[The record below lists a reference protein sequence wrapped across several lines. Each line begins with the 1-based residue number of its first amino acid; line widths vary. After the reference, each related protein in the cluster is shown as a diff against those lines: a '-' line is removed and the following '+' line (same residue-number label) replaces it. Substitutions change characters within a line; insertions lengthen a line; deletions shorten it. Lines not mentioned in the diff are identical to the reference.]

1 MVCRSA
7 STWQGW
13 NSSESALTTGTVA
26 VAAMAIS
33 RSCPNVR
40 HTMAST
46 IAGQHLCGVLQSLVA
61 AQLGAATVDDD
72 GVPAELRDA
81 HLEGEPGAGGV
92 LVEDDRDAARSL
104 EEDDG

>member
-26 VAAMAIS
+26 ADGHGVEPVLPE
-33 RSCPNVR
+33 RPPHDGVDV
-40 HTMAST
+40 
-46 IAGQHLCGVLQSLVA
+46 AGQHLRGVLQRLVA
-61 AQLGAATVDDD
+61 AQLGAAAVDDD

-92 LVEDDRDAARSL
+92 LVEEDRDAARPL
-104 EEDDG
+104 QRDDG